1 MKATAYIVEKYTTLM
16 MVYLESCPLLS
27 INAPITSSTRV
38 SANEVSVSRIKLT
51 HLYLGD
57 KGILEMFT
65 QQTNTGN
72 LLCDRLC
79 TQLWGYEDGRGRG
92 PVSGDKSYADF

>member
-1 MKATAYIVEKYTTLM
+1 
-16 MVYLESCPLLS
+16 
-27 INAPITSSTRV
+27 
-38 SANEVSVSRIKLT
+38 
-51 HLYLGD
+51 LGD

-79 TQLWGYEDGRGRG
+79 TQLWGYEDGPGRG